1 MSPRPYRMTQRAQSV
16 EQTRGRILRAAL
28 AEYAIHGIDGTSM
41 QAVARRADVASGT
54 VLYHF
59 PTPEEL
65 ADAVIADSAE
75 RMALPTAE
83 SIDDSAPLS
92 ERIRTLTEE
101 LFRVYAGTDAEFHMW
116 TKSREHPALRTW
128 ELWYYETYG
137 KALSVALGEH
147 AAHPRALQIASA
159 LIDPGFRASLLQRG
173 LDEQEAVDETVRLG
187 LAWLDSDTT

>member
-59 PTPEEL
+59 PTPGEL

-75 RMALPTAE
+75 RMSLPTA
-83 SIDDSAPLS
+83 DAVDASAPLS
-92 ERIRTLTEE
+92 ERIRSLTSEF
-101 LFRVYAGTDAEFHMW
+101 FRVYAGTDTEFHMW
-116 TKSREHPALRTW
+116 TKSREHPAMRKW

-137 KALSVALGEH
+137 KALATALGEYSQR
-147 AAHPRALQIASA
+147 PRALQITSA

-173 LDEQEAVDETVRLG
+173 LNEQEAVDETVRLV
-187 LAWLDSDTT
+187 LAWLDSENT